1 MGLGFLGQFFEF
13 KCLDILKSNI
23 DLAWKK
29 LNDDLSKATW
39 SLSSPLLASVL
50 KNGFMAF
57 AKDYAKQNAGKMIGA
72 AIHVI
77 AKVTGK
83 NPFAGLM
90 AAYDSLMFMFVGA
103 MAAYN
108 DYLLRLTQEL
118 AEAAV
123 NRGNR
128 KLLELQEIRRD
139 FIPLYNVLVRL
150 SLGGD
155 ELYDLYVGQL
165 REALRLLYKSER
177 DVELV
182 WNTLQYSGYFLNQRY
197 ETAKQDLKDAA
208 DLVQPDISPDY
219 YREIHPGNYD
229 EEFDYPSWKTEA
241 SRVSGS
247 SSMFSSDK
255 AFGNAVGDSLS
266 LLARSAGVPATPEQF
281 ANMKLVS
288 KLTSQLITTGQG
300 YMLKSFDLNT
310 SLAAFPIALSS
321 LSDSFPDF
329 MIKMLKLQFES
340 FLKDM
345 GEVRKSMASHLNGSE
360 RNVFGPEGGFK
371 PKIPVLSTMSLAWT
385 VQLRLIDGYFESI
398 PVSAL
403 SANNLN
409 LAAVNEYKRV
419 VAKLKTYNNVTADGE
434 VILGMTAGVETLT
447 DFEQQMLLFLTS
459 ATMAMYTFSI
469 DDEILAVGR
478 RLLQRC
484 DINIRRTQEIIDLMK
499 GWRDYELPGQTI
511 LDELHN
517 NIISTADKGGF
528 DKFKQALESGNFTS
542 LLTLDGTNAST
553 IGAALLVISFL
564 SKCFAEEGKPTEELD
579 DARDVLTQDLS
590 LFNFSFDLDLSFNIF
605 QGLAD
610 CVKFRGFGKKLDLE
624 ALLCK
629 LIKDLVAD
637 KKDAAS
643 SQWDK
648 LGDSLGNIGSSIGS
662 SLGFGGAAASDPGSG
677 ST

>member
-1 MGLGFLGQFFEF
+1 MGLGFIGQFFEF

-39 SLSSPLLASVL
+39 SLSSPGLEYAL

-57 AKDYAKQNAGKMIGA
+57 AKQYAQQNAGKMIGA
-72 AIHVI
+72 AIHLV
-77 AKVTGK
+77 AKATGK

-90 AAYDSLMFMFVGA
+90 AAYDSLMFIFVGA
-103 MAAYN
+103 MSAYN

-128 KLLELQEIRRD
+128 KLLEIQEIRRD

-150 SLGGD
+150 SQGND
-155 ELYDLYVGQL
+155 ALYDLYVGQL
-165 REALRLLYKSER
+165 REGLRKLYKSEKG
-177 DVELV
+177 VELV
-182 WNTLQYSGYFLNQRY
+182 WNTLRSSGYFLNQRY

-219 YREIHPGNYD
+219 YEAIHPGDYS

-241 SRVSGS
+241 SRASGS

-255 AFGNAVGDSLS
+255 AFGNSVGNSLS
-266 LLARSAGVPATPEQF
+266 LLSRSVGIPATEEQF

-288 KLTSQLITTGQG
+288 KLTQQLITTGQG
-300 YMLKSFDLNT
+300 YMLKTFDLNT
-310 SLAAFPIALSS
+310 SLLAFPTALSS
-321 LSDSFPDF
+321 LSDAFPDF
-329 MIKMLKLQFES
+329 MIKMLELQFES
-340 FLKDM
+340 FLSDM
-345 GEVRKSMASHLNGSE
+345 GDVRKSMSSHLNGSE
-360 RNVFGPEGGFK
+360 KNVFGPQGGFK

-398 PVSAL
+398 PVAAL

-409 LAAVNEYKRV
+409 VAAVNEYKRV
-419 VAKLKTYNNVTADGE
+419 VGKLRTYNNVVSGGE
-434 VILGMTAGVETLT
+434 VILEMEAGVETVT

-469 DDEILAVGR
+469 DEEILAVGR

-484 DINIRRTQEIIDLMK
+484 DINIRRTQEIIDLMQ
-499 GWRDYELPGQTI
+499 GWKDYELPGQAI

-517 NIISTADKGGF
+517 NVIATAEKGGF

-553 IGAALLVISFL
+553 IGAALLVLSFL
-564 SKCFAEEGKPTEELD
+564 SRCFAKEGKPTEDLD
-579 DARDVLTQDLS
+579 DARDLLTQDLS

-610 CVKFRGFGKKLDLE
+610 CVKFRGFGKSLDLE

-648 LGDSLGNIGSSIGS
+648 IGDAFGNFGTSIGN
-662 SLGFGGAAASDPGSG
+662 SLGFDGASAADVGASNP
-677 ST
+677 